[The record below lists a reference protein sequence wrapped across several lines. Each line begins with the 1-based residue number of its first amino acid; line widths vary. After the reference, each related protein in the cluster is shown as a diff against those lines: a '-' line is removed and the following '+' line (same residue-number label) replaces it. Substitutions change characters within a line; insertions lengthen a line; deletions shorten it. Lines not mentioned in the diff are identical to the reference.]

1 MIAWLQAVG
10 VGLITIGSFLV
21 LVTSVG
27 MTRLHSLYARMHAS
41 TKPQVLG
48 VIVMCAGLA
57 CVMQKSRV
65 SWTLLLV
72 VIMQLIVAPI
82 SAHMLGRAVYRL
94 KQSDREVIVSD
105 EYGEDLERAQRHL
118 QEVGEVEGV
127 ASGDPMPPPT
137 NNILG

>member
-1 MIAWLQAVG
+1 MIVWLQAVG
-10 VGLITIGSFLV
+10 VGLIAVGSFLV
-21 LVTSVG
+21 LVTSIG
-27 MTRLHSLYARMHAS
+27 MIRLRSLYARMHAS

-72 VIMQLIVAPI
+72 VILQLVVAPI

-94 KQSDREVIVSD
+94 RQLDRDVIVMD
-105 EYGEDLERAQRHL
+105 EYGEDLARAERHL
-118 QEVGEVEGV
+118 HELGEADGV

-137 NNILG
+137 TNILD